1 MLNPTRRLKTMRA
14 FDRVTAAR
22 SAQRLTASDFIQA
35 LFGDSFFELHGDRRY
50 ADDKAVKAGIATLG
64 NMPVT
69 VIGLDK
75 GKNTKERVEK
85 NFGSAHPEGYRKSL
99 RLMKQAEKFRRP
111 VLCFVDTSGAFCGI
125 GAEER
130 GQGQAIA
137 ENLMEMMTLK
147 TPILSILIGEGGSGG
162 ALALAVANE
171 VWMLENAVYS
181 VISPEGCASILWKDP
196 AKTADAAQCLRLTA
210 NDLFTMDV
218 IERIIREP
226 KSVDSPLFD
235 SLRNLIAN
243 TFEKYL
249 AMSNDELLENRYNRF
264 RKFGQT
270 TQVFTFDSE
279 SETNE

>member
-270 TQVFTFDSE
+270 AQVFTFDSE